1 MNRRHFL
8 LLTAVALAACGKKAP
23 KHSALPRGSAVLALG
38 DSLTYGYGANPT
50 ESYPARLA
58 ELTGWTVTN
67 GGVSGDTSAQSAQA
81 LARLPELL
89 REHTPRLV
97 IISIGGN
104 DFLRRQPEN
113 ETRTNIRAIIQAC
126 KAAGAETLLVGVP
139 GVGVGAALGYPGDH
153 PLYADLAK
161 AENVPYYA
169 NGWSQIL
176 GEDALKSDQI
186 HPNAAGY
193 AEFARG
199 LTAYLKENGWLR

>member
-8 LLTAVALAACGKKAP
+8 LLTAAALAACGKKAP

-67 GGVSGDTSAQSAQA
+67 GGVSGDTSAQA

-139 GVGVGAALGYPGDH
+139 SVGVGAALGYPGDH

-176 GEDALKSDQI
+176 GKDALKSDQI

>member
-8 LLTAVALAACGKKAP
+8 LLTAALLTACGKKAP

-67 GGVSGDTSAQSAQA
+67 GGVSGDTSAQA

-104 DFLRRQPEN
+104 DFLRRQPES
-113 ETRTNIRAIIQAC
+113 EIRANIRAIIQPC
-126 KAAGAETLLVGVP
+126 KAAGAEAILVGVP
-139 GVGVGAALGYPGDH
+139 GIGVGAALGYPGDH
-153 PLYADLAK
+153 PLYAELAK
-161 AENVPYYA
+161 AENVPYYQG
-169 NGWSQIL
+169 GWAKIL
-176 GEDALKSDQI
+176 GNESLKSDQI

-193 AEFARG
+193 EAFARDF
-199 LTAYLKENGWLR
+199 AAWLKENGWLR

>member
-1 MNRRHFL
+1 MNRRQFL
-8 LLTAVALAACGKKAP
+8 LLTAALLTACGKKAP

-58 ELTGWTVTN
+58 ELTGWAITN
-67 GGVSGDTSAQSAQA
+67 GGVSGDTSAQA

-89 REHTPRLV
+89 REHTPHLV

-104 DFLRRQPEN
+104 AFLRRQPEN
-113 ETRTNIRAIIQAC
+113 
-126 KAAGAETLLVGVP
+126 
-139 GVGVGAALGYPGDH
+139 DH

-176 GEDALKSDQI
+176 GKDALKSDQI

>member
-8 LLTAVALAACGKKAP
+8 LLTAALLTACGKKAP
-23 KHSALPRGSAVLALG
+23 KHNALPRGSAVLALG

-67 GGVSGDTSAQSAQA
+67 GGVSGDTSAQA

-104 DFLRRQPEN
+104 DFLRRQPES
-113 ETRTNIRAIIQAC
+113 ETRANIRAIIQAC
-126 KAAGAETLLVGVP
+126 KAAGAEVIRVGVP
-139 GVGVGAALGYPGDH
+139 GIGVGAALGYPGDH
-153 PLYADLAK
+153 PLYAELAK
-161 AENVPYYA
+161 AENIPYYQG
-169 NGWSQIL
+169 GWAKIL
-176 GEDALKSDQI
+176 GNESLKSDQV

-193 AEFARG
+193 EAFARDF
-199 LTAYLKENGWLR
+199 AAWLKKNGWLR

>member
-8 LLTAVALAACGKKAP
+8 LLTAAALAACGKKAP

-67 GGVSGDTSAQSAQA
+67 GGVSGDTSAQA

-176 GEDALKSDQI
+176 GKDALKSDQI

-193 AEFARG
+193 DTFARG
-199 LTAYLKENGWLR
+199 LAAYLKENGWLR

>member
-8 LLTAVALAACGKKAP
+8 LLTAAALAACGKKAP

-38 DSLTYGYGANPT
+38 DSLTYGYGATPT

-67 GGVSGDTSAQSAQA
+67 GGVSGDTSAQA

-176 GEDALKSDQI
+176 GKDALKSDQI

>member
-8 LLTAVALAACGKKAP
+8 LLTAAALAACGKKAP

-67 GGVSGDTSAQSAQA
+67 GGVSGDTSAQA

-153 PLYADLAK
+153 PLYTDLAK

-176 GEDALKSDQI
+176 GKDALKSDQI

>member
-8 LLTAVALAACGKKAP
+8 LLTAAALAACGKKAP
-23 KHSALPRGSAVLALG
+23 KHTALPRGSAVLAFG

-67 GGVSGDTSAQSAQA
+67 GGVSGDTSAQA

-104 DFLRRQPEN
+104 DFPRRQPDN

-126 KAAGAETLLVGVP
+126 KTAGAETILVGVP

-153 PLYADLAK
+153 KLYADLAQ
-161 AENVPYYA
+161 AENIPYYTD
-169 NGWSQIL
+169 GWSKIL
-176 GEDALKSDQI
+176 GNDALKSDQV

-193 AEFARG
+193 EAFTRDFA
-199 LTAYLKENGWLR
+199 AWLKESGWLR

>member
-8 LLTAVALAACGKKAP
+8 LLTAALLTACGKKAP

-58 ELTGWTVTN
+58 ELTGWAITN
-67 GGVSGDTSAQSAQA
+67 GGVSGDTSAQA

-89 REHTPRLV
+89 REHTPHLV

-161 AENVPYYA
+161 AEHVPYYA

-176 GEDALKSDQI
+176 GKDALKSDQI

>member
-8 LLTAVALAACGKKAP
+8 LLTAAALTACGKKAP

-67 GGVSGDTSAQSAQA
+67 GGVSGDTSAQA

-104 DFLRRQPEN
+104 DFLRRQPES
-113 ETRTNIRAIIQAC
+113 ETRANIRAIIQAC
-126 KAAGAETLLVGVP
+126 KAAGAEVILVGVP
-139 GVGVGAALGYPGDH
+139 GIGVGAALGYPGDH
-153 PLYADLAK
+153 PLYAELAK
-161 AENVPYYA
+161 AENIPYYQG
-169 NGWSQIL
+169 GWAKIL
-176 GEDALKSDQI
+176 GNESLKSDQV

-193 AEFARG
+193 EAFARDF
-199 LTAYLKENGWLR
+199 AAWLKKNGWLR

>member
-8 LLTAVALAACGKKAP
+8 LLTAAALAACGKKAP

-67 GGVSGDTSAQSAQA
+67 GGVSGDTSAQA

-176 GEDALKSDQI
+176 GKDALKSDQI

>member
-8 LLTAVALAACGKKAP
+8 LLTAALLTACGKKAP

-58 ELTGWTVTN
+58 ELTGWAITN
-67 GGVSGDTSAQSAQA
+67 GGVSGDTRAQA

-89 REHTPRLV
+89 REHTPHLV

-113 ETRTNIRAIIQAC
+113 ETRANIRAIIQAC

-161 AENVPYYA
+161 AENIPYYA

-176 GEDALKSDQI
+176 GKDTLKSDQI

-193 AEFARG
+193 DTFARG
-199 LTAYLKENGWLR
+199 LTAYLKESGWLR

>member
-1 MNRRHFL
+1 MNRRLFL
-8 LLTAVALAACGKKAP
+8 LLAAAALAACSKKTA
-23 KHSALPRGSAVLALG
+23 KHAALPRGSAVLALG
-38 DSLTYGYGANPT
+38 DSLTYGQGANPS

-58 ELTGWTVTN
+58 AISGWNITN
-67 GGVSGDTSAQSAQA
+67 GGISGDTSAQA

-89 REHTPRLV
+89 RTHAPRLV

-104 DFLRRQPEN
+104 DFLRRLPEN
-113 ETRTNIRAIIQAC
+113 ETRANIRAIIQAC

-176 GEDALKSDQI
+176 GKDALKSDQI

>member
-8 LLTAVALAACGKKAP
+8 LLTAAVLAACGKKAP

-38 DSLTYGYGANPT
+38 DSLTYGYGASPA
-50 ESYPARLA
+50 ESYPARLT
-58 ELTGWTVTN
+58 ELTGWAITN
-67 GGVSGDTSAQSAQA
+67 GGVSGDTSAQA

-176 GEDALKSDQI
+176 GKDALKSDQI

-199 LTAYLKENGWLR
+199 LAAYLKENGWLR

>member
-8 LLTAVALAACGKKAP
+8 LLTAAALAACGKKAP

-58 ELTGWTVTN
+58 ELTGWAITN
-67 GGVSGDTSAQSAQA
+67 GGVSGDTSAQA

-176 GEDALKSDQI
+176 GKDALKSDQI

>member
-8 LLTAVALAACGKKAP
+8 LLTAAALAACGKKTA
-23 KHSALPRGSAVLALG
+23 KHAALPRGTAVLALG
-38 DSLTYGYGANPT
+38 DSLTYGYGASPA

-58 ELTGWTVTN
+58 TLSGWSITN
-67 GGVSGDTSAQSAQA
+67 GGVSGDTSAQA

-139 GVGVGAALGYPGDH
+139 SVGVGAALGYPSDH

-176 GEDALKSDQI
+176 GKDALKSDQI

>member
-8 LLTAVALAACGKKAP
+8 LLTAALLTACGKKAP

-58 ELTGWTVTN
+58 ELTGWAITN
-67 GGVSGDTSAQSAQA
+67 GGVSGDTSAQA

-89 REHTPRLV
+89 REHTPHLV

-113 ETRTNIRAIIQAC
+113 ETRTNIRAIIQTC

-176 GEDALKSDQI
+176 GKDALKSDQI

>member
-8 LLTAVALAACGKKAP
+8 LLTAAALAACGKKSP
-23 KHSALPRGSAVLALG
+23 KHNALPRGSAVLALG

-67 GGVSGDTSAQSAQA
+67 GGVSGDTSAQA

-113 ETRTNIRAIIQAC
+113 ETRANIRAIIQAC

-139 GVGVGAALGYPGDH
+139 SVGVGAALGYPGDH
-153 PLYADLAK
+153 TLYADLAK

-176 GEDALKSDQI
+176 GKDALKSDQI

-193 AEFARG
+193 DTFARD
-199 LTAYLKENGWLR
+199 LAAYLKENGWLR

>member
-8 LLTAVALAACGKKAP
+8 LLTAAALAACGKKAP
-23 KHSALPRGSAVLALG
+23 KHNALPRGSAVLALG

-58 ELTGWTVTN
+58 ELTGWAITN
-67 GGVSGDTSAQSAQA
+67 GGVSGDTSAQA

-176 GEDALKSDQI
+176 GKDALKSDQI

>member
-8 LLTAVALAACGKKAP
+8 LLTAALLTACGKKAP
-23 KHSALPRGSAVLALG
+23 KHNALPRGSAVLALG

-58 ELTGWTVTN
+58 ELTGWAITN
-67 GGVSGDTSAQSAQA
+67 GGVSGDTSAQA

-89 REHTPRLV
+89 REHTPHLV

-126 KAAGAETLLVGVP
+126 KAAGAEVILVGVP
-139 GVGVGAALGYPGDH
+139 GIGVGAALGYPGDH
-153 PLYADLAK
+153 PLYAELAK
-161 AENVPYYA
+161 AENIPYYQG
-169 NGWSQIL
+169 GWAKIL
-176 GEDALKSDQI
+176 GNESLKSDQV

-193 AEFARG
+193 EAFARDF
-199 LTAYLKENGWLR
+199 AAWLKKNGWLR

>member
-8 LLTAVALAACGKKAP
+8 LLTAAALAACGKKAP

-67 GGVSGDTSAQSAQA
+67 GGVSGDTSAQA

-89 REHTPRLV
+89 REHTPHLV

-153 PLYADLAK
+153 LLYADLAK

-176 GEDALKSDQI
+176 GKDALKSDQI

-199 LTAYLKENGWLR
+199 LTACLKENGWLR

>member
-1 MNRRHFL
+1 MNRRQFL
-8 LLTAVALAACGKKAP
+8 IGSAILALAACSKR
-23 KHSALPRGSAVLALG
+23 HNRSQALPKGSAVLALG
-38 DSLTYGYGANPT
+38 DSLTYGYGAAPAAA
-50 ESYPARLA
+50 YPVQLA
-58 ELTGWTVTN
+58 TLTGWKVIN
-67 GGVSGDTSAQSAQA
+67 GGVSGNTTADA
-81 LARLPELL
+81 LARLPELMGQ
-89 REHTPRLV
+89 HPKLV

-113 ETRTNIRAIIQAC
+113 ETRAIIRAIIQAC

-139 GVGVGAALGYPGDH
+139 SVGVGAALGYPGDH

-176 GEDALKSDQI
+176 GKDALKSDQI

>member
-8 LLTAVALAACGKKAP
+8 LLTAALLTACGKKAP

-58 ELTGWTVTN
+58 ELTGWAITN
-67 GGVSGDTSAQSAQA
+67 GGVSGDTSAQA

-176 GEDALKSDQI
+176 GKDALKSAQI

-193 AEFARG
+193 DTFARG
-199 LTAYLKENGWLR
+199 LAAYLKENGWLR

>member
-67 GGVSGDTSAQSAQA
+67 GGVSGDTSAQA

-176 GEDALKSDQI
+176 GKDALKSDQI

-193 AEFARG
+193 DTFARG
-199 LTAYLKENGWLR
+199 LAAYLKESGWLR

>member
-8 LLTAVALAACGKKAP
+8 LLTAVLLTACGKKAP

-58 ELTGWTVTN
+58 ELTGWAITN
-67 GGVSGDTSAQSAQA
+67 GGVSGDTSAQA

-89 REHTPRLV
+89 REHTPHLV

-104 DFLRRQPEN
+104 DFLRRLPEN
-113 ETRTNIRAIIQAC
+113 ETRANIRAIIQAC

-176 GEDALKSDQI
+176 GKDAFKSDQI

>member
-8 LLTAVALAACGKKAP
+8 LPIAALLTAGGKKAP
-23 KHSALPRGSAVLALG
+23 KHSARPRGSAVLALG

-58 ELTGWTVTN
+58 ELTGWTITN
-67 GGVSGDTSAQSAQA
+67 GGVSGDTSAQA

-139 GVGVGAALGYPGDH
+139 SVGVGAALGYPGDH

-176 GEDALKSDQI
+176 GKDALKSDQI

>member
-8 LLTAVALAACGKKAP
+8 LLTAAALAACGKKAP
-23 KHSALPRGSAVLALG
+23 KHNALPRGSAVLALG

-67 GGVSGDTSAQSAQA
+67 GGVSGDTSAQA

-126 KAAGAETLLVGVP
+126 KAAGAKTLLVGVP

-176 GEDALKSDQI
+176 GKDALKSDQI

>member
-8 LLTAVALAACGKKAP
+8 LLTAAALAACGKKTA
-23 KHSALPRGSAVLALG
+23 KHAALPRGTAVLALG
-38 DSLTYGYGANPT
+38 ASLTYGYGASPA

-58 ELTGWTVTN
+58 TLSGWSITN
-67 GGVSGDTSAQSAQA
+67 GGVSGDTSAQA

-104 DFLRRQPEN
+104 DFLRRQPES
-113 ETRTNIRAIIQAC
+113 ETRANIRAIIQAC
-126 KAAGAETLLVGVP
+126 KTAGAETILVGVP

-153 PLYADLAK
+153 KLYADLAQ
-161 AENVPYYA
+161 AENIPYYA
-169 NGWSQIL
+169 DGWSKIL
-176 GEDALKSDQI
+176 GNDALKSDQV

-193 AEFARG
+193 EAFTRDFA
-199 LTAYLKENGWLR
+199 AWLKKNGWLK

>member
-8 LLTAVALAACGKKAP
+8 LLTAAALAACGKKAP

-58 ELTGWTVTN
+58 ELTGWAITN
-67 GGVSGDTSAQSAQA
+67 GGVSGDTSAQA

-176 GEDALKSDQI
+176 GKDTLKSDQI

-193 AEFARG
+193 DTFARG
-199 LTAYLKENGWLR
+199 LAAYLKESGWLR

>member
-1 MNRRHFL
+1 MNRRYFL
-8 LLTAVALAACGKKAP
+8 LLTATALAACGKKTA
-23 KHSALPRGSAVLALG
+23 KHAALPRGTAVLALG
-38 DSLTYGYGANPT
+38 DSLTYGYGASPA

-58 ELTGWTVTN
+58 TLSGWSITN
-67 GGVSGDTSAQSAQA
+67 GGVSGDTSAQA

-104 DFLRRQPEN
+104 DFLRRLPES
-113 ETRTNIRAIIQAC
+113 ETRANIRAIIQAC
-126 KAAGAETLLVGVP
+126 KAAGAEVILVGVP

-153 PLYADLAK
+153 PLYADIAK
-161 AENVPYYA
+161 TENVPYYA

-176 GEDALKSDQI
+176 GKESLKSDQI

-193 AEFARG
+193 EAFTRDFA
-199 LTAYLKENGWLR
+199 AWLKKSGWLR

>member
-8 LLTAVALAACGKKAP
+8 LLTAALLTACGKKAP

-67 GGVSGDTSAQSAQA
+67 GGVSGDTSAQA

-126 KAAGAETLLVGVP
+126 KAAGAKTLLVGVP

-176 GEDALKSDQI
+176 GKDALKSDQI

>member
-1 MNRRHFL
+1 MATVPTPPNPTPR
-8 LLTAVALAACGKKAP
+8 
-23 KHSALPRGSAVLALG
+23 ALPSSPAGPSPTAASAA
-38 DSLTYGYGANPT
+38 T
-50 ESYPARLA
+50 YPARLA
-58 ELTGWTVTN
+58 ELTGWAITN
-67 GGVSGDTSAQSAQA
+67 GGVSGDTSAQA

-176 GEDALKSDQI
+176 GKDALKSDQI

>member
-8 LLTAVALAACGKKAP
+8 LLTAALLTACGKKAP

-58 ELTGWTVTN
+58 ELTGWAITN
-67 GGVSGDTSAQSAQA
+67 GGVSGDTSAQA

-89 REHTPRLV
+89 REHTPHLV

-126 KAAGAETLLVGVP
+126 KTAGAETILVGVP

-153 PLYADLAK
+153 KLYADLAQ
-161 AENVPYYA
+161 AENIPYYTD
-169 NGWSQIL
+169 GWSKIL
-176 GEDALKSDQI
+176 GNDALKSDQV

-193 AEFARG
+193 EAFTRDFA
-199 LTAYLKENGWLR
+199 AWLKESGWLR